1 MGQLMY
7 LRDVVTLEFDQER
20 CVGCGT
26 CVTVCPQE
34 VLVRENGKTRIDNR
48 DACMECGACA
58 INCVVQA
65 ITVRTGVGCAA
76 AVINGLLGRTDS
88 ACCCTSTPASA

>member
-1 MGQLMY
+1 MAQLMY
-7 LRDVVTLEFDQER
+7 LRDVVTLELDRER

-26 CVTVCPQE
+26 CVTVCPRE
-34 VLVRENGKTRIDNR
+34 VLVQEAGRTRIHNR

-76 AVINGLLGRTDS
+76 AIINGFLGRTDS
-88 ACCCTSTPASA
+88 ACCCTSTPVSA